1 MAPTVLIV
9 DDHEG
14 FRSLARTLLASE
26 GFDVVGDAP
35 DGASAV
41 EAATTLRPD
50 VVLLDVQLPDIDGF
64 EVAERFRAAFGDAG
78 PSVVLISSRDAV
90 VYGPRITASGALG
103 FLAKAELSGRA
114 LHDLLGGRQGA
125 PA

>member
-9 DDHEG
+9 DDHQG
-14 FRSLARTLLASE
+14 FRSLARALLESE
-26 GFDVVGDAP
+26 GFEVVGDVA
-35 DGASAV
+35 GGLAAV
-41 EAATTLRPD
+41 AAATNLRPD

-64 EVAERFRAAFGDAG
+64 EVAERLRAAFGDAG

-90 VYGPRITASGALG
+90 VYGPRVSASGAVG
-103 FLAKAELSGRA
+103 FLAKADLSGPA
-114 LHDLLGGRQGA
+114 LQELLAGRQEV